1 MFLDMADQTAMH
13 PLLRLD
19 EDDLNM
25 VTSFILVSGSIKDLA
40 TQYGVS
46 YPTMR
51 QRLDRLIE
59 RVQRLVDGAEA
70 DPLSDYLA
78 DLLTRGLLT
87 PDVARRIRELH
98 RAATGGAIDDGQ
110 PNGDQCDE

>member
-1 MFLDMADQTAMH
+1 MADKAPRH
-13 PLLRLD
+13 LLHQLD

-25 VTSFILVSGSIKDLA
+25 VTSFILVSGLIKDLA

-59 RVQRLVDGAEA
+59 RVRRLVDGVET

-78 DLLTRGLLT
+78 DLLTRGQLS
-87 PDVARRIRELH
+87 PYIARRIRELH
-98 RAATGGAIDDGQ
+98 RAAVSSTDPVQ
-110 PNGDQCDE
+110 PDGDQCDD

>member
-1 MFLDMADQTAMH
+1 MADQTTRH
-13 PLLRLD
+13 LLHQLD

-59 RVQRLVDGAEA
+59 RVRRLVDGTEA

-78 DLLTRGLLT
+78 DLLTRGHLA

-98 RAATGGAIDDGQ
+98 RAAACPPKDVPTDGDPCDD
-110 PNGDQCDE
+110 

>member
-1 MFLDMADQTAMH
+1 MAFETKRH
-13 PLLRLD
+13 LLQQLD

-25 VTSFILVSGSIKDLA
+25 VTSFVLVSGSIKDLA
-40 TQYGVS
+40 EQYGVS

-51 QRLDRLIE
+51 QRLDRLID
-59 RVQRLVDGAEA
+59 RVRRLVDGAEA

-78 DLLTRGLLT
+78 DQLTRGHLT

-98 RAATGGAIDDGQ
+98 RAANSPIEPGQ
-110 PNGDQCDE
+110 PEGEACDA

>member
-1 MFLDMADQTAMH
+1 MADQATRH
-13 PLLRLD
+13 LLHQLD
-19 EDDLNM
+19 EADLNM

-59 RVQRLVDGAEA
+59 RVRRLVDGAEA

-78 DLLTRGLLT
+78 DLLTRGQLT
-87 PDVARRIRELH
+87 PDIARRIRELH
-98 RAATGGAIDDGQ
+98 RAAAASTEPVQ
-110 PNGDQCDE
+110 PDGDQCDD

>member
-1 MFLDMADQTAMH
+1 MAAPATQHLLHQLDD
-13 PLLRLD
+13 
-19 EDDLNM
+19 DDLNM

-59 RVQRLVDGAEA
+59 RVRRLVDGVEA

-78 DLLTRGLLT
+78 DLLSRGQLS
-87 PDVARRIRELH
+87 PDIARRIRELY
-98 RAATGGAIDDGQ
+98 RAAACPNDPVQ
-110 PNGDQCDE
+110 PDGDQCDD

>member
-1 MFLDMADQTAMH
+1 MADRATRH
-13 PLLRLD
+13 LLMRLD

-51 QRLDRLIE
+51 QRLDRLIQ
-59 RVQRLVDGAEA
+59 RVRRLVDGVEA

-78 DLLTRGLLT
+78 DLLTRGQLS
-87 PDVARRIRELH
+87 PDIARRIRELH
-98 RAATGGAIDDGQ
+98 RAAAAPDRSGQ
-110 PNGDQCDE
+110 PDGETCDD

>member
-1 MFLDMADQTAMH
+1 MAARTTRH
-13 PLLRLD
+13 PLQHLD

-40 TQYGVS
+40 VQYGVS

-78 DLLTRGLLT
+78 DLLSRGQLA

-98 RAATGGAIDDGQ
+98 RAAGGTTDAG
-110 PNGDQCDE
+110 PPKGDECDE

>member
-1 MFLDMADQTAMH
+1 MAYQSTQH
-13 PLLRLD
+13 LLHQLD

-40 TQYGVS
+40 TEYGVS

-51 QRLDRLIE
+51 QRLDRLID
-59 RVQRLVDGAEA
+59 RVRRLVDGAEA

-78 DLLTRGLLT
+78 DLLTRGHLT

-98 RAATGGAIDDGQ
+98 RAANGPIEPGQ
-110 PNGDQCDE
+110 PNGEDCDE

>member
-1 MFLDMADQTAMH
+1 MADPATRH
-13 PLLRLD
+13 LLHELH

-25 VTSFILVSGSIKDLA
+25 ITSFILVSGSIKDLA

-59 RVQRLVDGAEA
+59 RVRRLVDGAEA

-78 DLLTRGLLT
+78 DLLTRGQLT
-87 PDVARRIRELH
+87 PDIARRIRELH
-98 RAATGGAIDDGQ
+98 RAAACPTDPVQ
-110 PNGDQCDE
+110 PDGDQCDD

>member
-1 MFLDMADQTAMH
+1 MADQATRH
-13 PLLRLD
+13 LLQRLD

-51 QRLDRLIE
+51 QRLDRLIQ
-59 RVQRLVDGAEA
+59 RVRRLVDGVEA

-78 DLLTRGLLT
+78 DLLTRGQLSA
-87 PDVARRIRELH
+87 DVARRIRELH
-98 RAATGGAIDDGQ
+98 RAANPSTEPVQ
-110 PNGDQCDE
+110 PDGDQCDD

>member
-1 MFLDMADQTAMH
+1 MADQATRH
-13 PLLRLD
+13 LLHELH
-19 EDDLNM
+19 EDDVNM

-59 RVQRLVDGAEA
+59 RVRRLVDGAEA

-78 DLLTRGLLT
+78 DLLTRGQLS

-98 RAATGGAIDDGQ
+98 RAACSTDPVQ
-110 PNGDQCDE
+110 PVGDQCDD

>member
-1 MFLDMADQTAMH
+1 
-13 PLLRLD
+13 
-19 EDDLNM
+19 M

-59 RVQRLVDGAEA
+59 RVRHLVDGTEA

-78 DLLTRGLLT
+78 DLLTRGHLS

-98 RAATGGAIDDGQ
+98 RAAACPPQDVPTD
-110 PNGDQCDE
+110 GDQCDD

>member
-1 MFLDMADQTAMH
+1 MADQATRH
-13 PLLRLD
+13 LLQRLD

-59 RVQRLVDGAEA
+59 RVRRLVDGAEA

-78 DLLTRGLLT
+78 DLLTRGQLS
-87 PDVARRIRELH
+87 PVVARRIRELH
-98 RAATGGAIDDGQ
+98 RAAIGSTEPVQ
-110 PNGDQCDE
+110 PGGDQCDD

>member
-1 MFLDMADQTAMH
+1 MADQATRH
-13 PLLRLD
+13 LLHQLD

-51 QRLDRLIE
+51 QRLDRLIQ
-59 RVQRLVDGAEA
+59 RVRRLVDGVEA
-70 DPLSDYLA
+70 DPLSEYLA
-78 DLLTRGLLT
+78 DLLTRGQLS
-87 PDVARRIRELH
+87 PDIARRIRELH
-98 RAATGGAIDDGQ
+98 RAAACPVDPDQSNGETCDD
-110 PNGDQCDE
+110 

>member
-1 MFLDMADQTAMH
+1 MADQTTRH
-13 PLLRLD
+13 PLEQLD

-59 RVQRLVDGAEA
+59 RVQRLVDGTEA

-78 DLLTRGLLT
+78 DLLTRGQLS
-87 PDVARRIRELH
+87 PDIARRIRELH
-98 RAATGGAIDDGQ
+98 RAAACSTDPVQPDGDRC
-110 PNGDQCDE
+110 ND

>member
-1 MFLDMADQTAMH
+1 MADRATRH
-13 PLLRLD
+13 LLHQLD

-59 RVQRLVDGAEA
+59 RVRRLVDGVEA

-78 DLLTRGLLT
+78 DLLTRGHLT
-87 PDVARRIRELH
+87 PDIARRIRELH
-98 RAATGGAIDDGQ
+98 RAAVTGDRSAQ
-110 PNGDQCDE
+110 PDGDQCDD

>member
-1 MFLDMADQTAMH
+1 MADQGTRH
-13 PLLRLD
+13 LLQHLD

-40 TQYGVS
+40 AQYGVS

-78 DLLTRGLLT
+78 DLLTRGQLT
-87 PDVARRIRELH
+87 PDIARRIRELH
-98 RAATGGAIDDGQ
+98 RAANGPVDPGQ

>member
-1 MFLDMADQTAMH
+1 MADRATRH
-13 PLLRLD
+13 LLHQLD
-19 EDDLNM
+19 EADLNM

-59 RVQRLVDGAEA
+59 RVRRLVDGAEA

-78 DLLTRGLLT
+78 DLLTRGHLS

-98 RAATGGAIDDGQ
+98 RAAAPSTDPVQPDGDPCDD
-110 PNGDQCDE
+110 

>member
-1 MFLDMADQTAMH
+1 MADQSTRH
-13 PLLRLD
+13 PLQQLD
-19 EDDLNM
+19 EGDLNM

-40 TQYGVS
+40 VQYGVS

-70 DPLSDYLA
+70 DPLSDFLA
-78 DLLTRGLLT
+78 DLLTRGQIT
-87 PDVARRIRELH
+87 PDIARRIRELH
-98 RAATGGAIDDGQ
+98 RAASGPIETGQ
-110 PNGDQCDE
+110 PNGEQCDE

>member
-1 MFLDMADQTAMH
+1 MANQATRH
-13 PLLRLD
+13 LLQQLD

-40 TQYGVS
+40 TEYGVS

-59 RVQRLVDGAEA
+59 RVRRLVDGAEA

-78 DLLTRGLLT
+78 DLLTRGQLSR
-87 PDVARRIRELH
+87 DVARRIRELH
-98 RAATGGAIDDGQ
+98 RAAGCSTEPVQ
-110 PNGDQCDE
+110 PDGDQCDD